1 MGVLSLR
8 RLFGGLP
15 PEFYVISFSGFMFH
29 MGTSVTV
36 PILTLH
42 MQGVGAS
49 VFQIGTI
56 LSMQALLLTVLRLP
70 LTLLARRV
78 GEKKMLSMAFIAQA
92 AAQMLMGWAPTP
104 RWFYAAPVMR
114 IIATGTFFQ
123 LATALN
129 SNLAPLERQG
139 EAMGRHMTIMS
150 VATFIGPALCSLIVN
165 SLGYRHVFYVSSL
178 FPLMGL
184 LLFFCCTP
192 GVKTEGIEVP
202 RHETPS
208 LGSMRKL
215 FGSRNVVALTII
227 RTLYS
232 TSNNTSSTLF
242 SLYAVNTLGFDPA
255 SVAVL
260 FSVMGV
266 ANTAV
271 KVPAGAVSDRVGRKK
286 VLLATFSTIVLVY
299 ITLSF
304 ARVYP
309 LVAAAVVVFG
319 ATWGTR
325 ATVEWAFLT
334 RLVEPEVKNIAVS
347 YMESFWDLGS
357 ALGSFLA
364 GALSGFL
371 PMPTIYLL
379 LAGMNV
385 PALPA
390 ILMMEEEDPD

>member
-15 PEFYVISFSGFMFH
+15 PEFYVVSFSGFMFH
-29 MGTSVTV
+29 MGTSVTA

-49 VFQIGTI
+49 VFQIGAI

-78 GEKKMLSMAFIAQA
+78 GEKKMLGMAFIAQA

-104 RWFYAAPVMR
+104 RWFYAAPVMQ

-150 VATFIGPALCSLIVN
+150 IAMFIGPALCSLIVN
-165 SLGYRHVFYVSSL
+165 SLGYRRVFYVSSL
-178 FPLMGL
+178 FPLLGL
-184 LLFFCCTP
+184 FMFSGFTL

-232 TSNNTSSTLF
+232 TSNNTYSTLF

-255 SVAVL
+255 SVAFL
-260 FSVMGV
+260 YSVMGV

-271 KVPAGAVSDRVGRKK
+271 KVPAG
-286 VLLATFSTIVLVY
+286 ATFSTIVLVY

-325 ATVEWAFLT
+325 ATVEWAFLAS
-334 RLVEPEVKNIAVS
+334 LVEPEVKNIAVS
-347 YMESFWDLGS
+347 YIESFWDLGS

-364 GALSGFL
+364 GALSGVL

-379 LAGMNV
+379 LAGMNL

-390 ILMMEEEDPD
+390 ILLMEEEDHD

>member
-15 PEFYVISFSGFMFH
+15 PEFYVVSFSGFMFH
-29 MGTSVTV
+29 MGTSVTA

-49 VFQIGTI
+49 VFQIGAI

-78 GEKKMLSMAFIAQA
+78 GEKKMLGMAFIAQA

-104 RWFYAAPVMR
+104 RWFYAAPVMQ

-150 VATFIGPALCSLIVN
+150 IAMFIGPALCSLIVN
-165 SLGYRHVFYVSSL
+165 SLGYRRVFYVSSL
-178 FPLMGL
+178 FPLLGL
-184 LLFFCCTP
+184 FMFSGFTL

-232 TSNNTSSTLF
+232 TSNNTYSTLF

-255 SVAVL
+255 SVAFL
-260 FSVMGV
+260 YSVMGV

-271 KVPAGAVSDRVGRKK
+271 KVPAGAVSDKVGRKK

-319 ATWGTR
+319 AAWGTR
-325 ATVEWAFLT
+325 ATVEWAFLAS
-334 RLVEPEVKNIAVS
+334 LVEPEVKNIAVS
-347 YMESFWDLGS
+347 YIESFWDLGS

-364 GALSGFL
+364 GALSGVL

-379 LAGMNV
+379 LAGMNL

-390 ILMMEEEDPD
+390 ILLMEEEDHD

>member
-42 MQGVGAS
+42 MQDVGAS

-255 SVAVL
+255 SVALL

-379 LAGMNV
+379 LAGMNL

>member
-1 MGVLSLR
+1 
-8 RLFGGLP
+8 
-15 PEFYVISFSGFMFH
+15 MFH
-29 MGTSVTV
+29 MGTSVTA

-49 VFQIGTI
+49 VFQIGAI

-78 GEKKMLSMAFIAQA
+78 GEKKMLGMAFIAQA
-92 AAQMLMGWAPTP
+92 AAQMLLGWAPTP
-104 RWFYAAPVMR
+104 RWFYAAPVMQ

-150 VATFIGPALCSLIVN
+150 IAMFIGPALCSLIVN
-165 SLGYRHVFYVSSL
+165 SLGYRRVFYVSSL
-178 FPLMGL
+178 FPLLGL
-184 LLFFCCTP
+184 FMFSGFTL

-232 TSNNTSSTLF
+232 TSNNTYSTLF

-255 SVAVL
+255 SVAFL
-260 FSVMGV
+260 YSVMGV

-271 KVPAGAVSDRVGRKK
+271 KVPAGAVSDKVGRKK

-309 LVAAAVVVFG
+309 LVAVAVVVFG

-325 ATVEWAFLT
+325 ATVEWAFLAS
-334 RLVEPEVKNIAVS
+334 LVEPEVKNIAVS
-347 YMESFWDLGS
+347 YIESFWDLGS

-364 GALSGFL
+364 GALSGVL

-379 LAGMNV
+379 LAGMNL

-390 ILMMEEEDPD
+390 ILLMEEEDHD